1 MAAEPAPTDRSEGDP
16 DMSDAPAG
24 RLSLSHATVAAR
36 DLDAMVDFYAGVL
49 GFAVT
54 NRGTVGDEG
63 EMAFLSQDPG
73 EHHQLVLV
81 AGVPQTE
88 RQFVMV
94 DHLAFRTSS
103 LDDLRAIGE
112 RLDAAGVEGV
122 IPIDHG
128 NAWSLYFTDPEGNG
142 LECFVDSPFH
152 VAQPF
157 ADQLD
162 LSAADAA
169 IEAATRAKV
178 EHDVEFQP
186 MADWQAAFRA
196 RLDRERTEA

>member
-1 MAAEPAPTDRSEGDP
+1 MP
-16 DMSDAPAG
+16 DAPPG
-24 RLSLSHATVAAR
+24 RLSMSHATIAVR
-36 DLDAMVDFYAGVL
+36 DLDATLDFYCGVL
-49 GFAVT
+49 GFVVT
-54 NRGTVGDEG
+54 NRGPVGDG
-63 EMAFLSQDPG
+63 AEMAFVSQDPG
-73 EHHQLVLV
+73 EHHQIVFV
-81 AGVPQTE
+81 TGMPE
-88 RQFVMV
+88 PDHQFVMV
-94 DHLAFRTSS
+94 DHLAFRTGD
-103 LDDLRAIGE
+103 LDDLRAIGA

-162 LSAADAA
+162 LAGDDAE
-169 IEAATRAKV
+169 IEAATRARI
-178 EHDVEFQP
+178 EGDAEFQP

-196 RLDRERTEA
+196 RLDAERAGA